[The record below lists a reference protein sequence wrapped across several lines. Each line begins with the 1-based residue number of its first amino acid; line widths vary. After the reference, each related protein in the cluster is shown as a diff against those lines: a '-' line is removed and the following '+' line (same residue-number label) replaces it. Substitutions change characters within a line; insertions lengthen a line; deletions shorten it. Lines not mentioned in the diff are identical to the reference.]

1 MFSIN
6 AFPDKRLFTQHK
18 DTYQM
23 LKLTQV
29 QCMMM
34 YLYNSSIDQRVVLS
48 LIEKTLIL

>member
-29 QCMMM
+29 QCM

-48 LIEKTLIL
+48 LSEKTLIL